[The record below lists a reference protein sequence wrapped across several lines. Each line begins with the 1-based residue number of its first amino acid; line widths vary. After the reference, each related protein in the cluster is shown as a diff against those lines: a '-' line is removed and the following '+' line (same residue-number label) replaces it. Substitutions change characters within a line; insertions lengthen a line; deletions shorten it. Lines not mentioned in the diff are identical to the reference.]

1 MNNSGLRPMKGEK
14 IWIWIFLA
22 PTLFGLL
29 FGTLGPVLGAIG
41 ISFTDWD
48 VITPPIFAGLDNYR
62 KLVDDP
68 TFSKAL
74 VNTLYY
80 VGVMV
85 PVSTVLSLFFAFLLN
100 QKLRGVTWYRTA
112 YFLPVVSSTVA
123 VALVWSWIYAK
134 DFGLLNFMLRQIGA
148 EPVAWLSSTTWAM
161 PAVII
166 MAVWGNL
173 GAGIIIFLAGLQA
186 IPESYYEAAAID
198 GANSTNKF
206 FRITIPLITPSLFF
220 YFIITMISAFQ
231 AFESIYVMT
240 RGGPVNSTTT
250 MVYYIYRNGFR
261 NFKMGYASSQAI
273 VLFVVIMVLTLI
285 YWRLQDRWVMY
296 DA

>member
-1 MNNSGLRPMKGEK
+1 MRGEK

-48 VITPPIFAGLDNYR
+48 VITPPIFAGLDNYK

-74 VNTLYY
+74 VNTIYY

-85 PVSTVLSLFFAFLLN
+85 PVSTVLSLLFALLLN

-134 DFGLLNFMLRQIGA
+134 DFGLLNFILRQIGV
-148 EPVAWLSSTTWAM
+148 EPIGWLSSTTWAM
-161 PAVII
+161 PAVIM

-198 GANSTNKF
+198 GANRTNKF
-206 FRITIPLITPSLFF
+206 FRITVPLITPSLFF

-231 AFESIYVMT
+231 AFEAIYVMT

-273 VLFVVIMVLTLI
+273 VLFIVIMVLTLI
-285 YWRLQDRWVMY
+285 YWRMQDRWVMY